1 MFLGHYRHS
10 IDAKGR
16 LAIPAKHREQ
26 LPSGSVVTIAPN
38 GCLRIYPPSEW
49 DALTVELRVTVD
61 TTTQERNLTR
71 RIFAEASDV
80 EFDKQ
85 GRVLIPA
92 RLRESAGLGGS
103 AVVAGANNVVEVWN
117 EERWSSL
124 LADSDDFTKLSDA
137 VAERRQGNPAN
148 P

>member
-26 LPSGSVVTIAPN
+26 LPSGSVVTLAPS

-49 DALTVELRVTVD
+49 DVVTAELRVSVATSTD
-61 TTTQERNLTR
+61 ERDLIR
-71 RIFAEASDV
+71 RIFAEAAEV

-92 RLRESAGLGGS
+92 RLRENAGLGTG
-103 AVVAGANNVVEVWN
+103 AVVAGVNNVVEIWS
-117 EERWSSL
+117 EERWDGV
-124 LADSDDFTKLSDA
+124 LASTDDFTKLSDA